1 MGKFIEVAKKSEIAN
16 QSAKCVEIEGKRIAL
31 FNLGGMFYAIDDTC
45 AHEGGPLSEGD
56 IEGEEIECPWHGAR
70 YNIKSGDVTAP
81 PAPTG
86 VTKYNVRLRGD
97 AIEIEL

>member
-1 MGKFIEVAKKSEIAN
+1 MGKFIEVAKKSEIAD

-70 YNIKSGDVTAP
+70 YNIKSGAVTAP

-86 VTKYNVRLRGD
+86 VTKYNVRLTGD